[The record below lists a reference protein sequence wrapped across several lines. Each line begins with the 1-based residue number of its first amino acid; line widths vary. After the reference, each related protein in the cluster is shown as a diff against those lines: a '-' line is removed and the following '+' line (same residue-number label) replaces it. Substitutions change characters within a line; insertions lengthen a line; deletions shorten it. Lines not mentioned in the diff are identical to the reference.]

1 MVLKFPNIDFD
12 YWLGVWNEL
21 QNKMAYFTPKM
32 NLYSK
37 IDKGITYLQCE
48 TEILKIVEKIN
59 NTSVER
65 SEVLKVI
72 DLIYRWGGP
81 SGRMFYTKSNNKGN
95 SPRRELELQDDLFNR
110 YCDAIDLALA
120 GKSSSKFLFESING
134 IGPSFASKHAAF
146 WSSKS
151 TRPLIVIDSKIAG
164 CFGKKKLEL
173 FEKEFHYDNTL
184 NQFVNFGNSL
194 TIPKTSQEIERSLFA
209 FHLNFFNNEN
219 TNWQHNKRNA
229 IKDKDF
235 EIAKNIAIQLGI
247 N

>member
-1 MVLKFPNIDFD
+1 MLDFPRIDIE
-12 YWLGVWNEL
+12 YWLTEWNNL
-21 QNKMAYFTPKM
+21 QKETAYFTPKM
-32 NLYSK
+32 NLFSK
-37 IDKGITYLQCE
+37 IDNQISCLQCE
-48 TEILKIVEKIN
+48 IEILKIVKKIN
-59 NTSVER
+59 NPFVER

-81 SGRMFYTKSNNKGN
+81 SGRMFYLKSNYNGN
-95 SPRRELELQDDLFNR
+95 SPRRELELQNDLFNR

-151 TRPLIVIDSKIAG
+151 IRPLIVIDSKIAG

-184 NQFVNFGNSL
+184 NQFVNYGNSL
-194 TIPKTSQEIERSLFA
+194 TLPRTSQEIERSLFA

-219 TNWQHNKRNA
+219 TDWQPKKRNA

-235 EIAKNIAIQLGI
+235 DIAKNIAIQLGI
-247 N
+247 K